1 MAPKPEPEVESTGP
15 NQWEVAAAAT
25 PGEQDWCVSS
35 PATALPCWRLLTHPA
50 PSLPRCRTYHAR
62 KNANE
67 GKGDIVFNQLAYVPT
82 CTHMPVCSPTCE
94 APIFMWKKKA
104 AH

>member
-1 MAPKPEPEVESTGP
+1 MRLSLLPLPRPAGACSR
-15 NQWEVAAAAT
+15 T
-25 PGEQDWCVSS
+25 PFS
-35 PATALPCWRLLTHPA
+35 
-50 PSLPRCRTYHAR
+50 SLPLCRTYHAR